1 MDKEQFVTIYGK
13 IYAANF
19 SSHLAENIFRS
30 FDHNRDGY
38 VSFKEL
44 MITLSVTTEGTTR
57 EKLEWL
63 FRVYD
68 FDGNGKITMDEAC
81 HMAKCMSQSSAVKQ
95 SHKDAERS
103 EEEKDMYFYNMFESI
118 DSDGN
123 GSWSLEEF

>member
-44 MITLSVTTEGTTR
+44 MITLSVTTEGTTQD
-57 EKLEWL
+57 KLEWL
-63 FRVYD
+63 FKVYD
-68 FDGNGKITMDEAC
+68 FDGNGIITMDEAC
-81 HMAKCMSQSSAVKQ
+81 HMAKCMQTAVKQ
-95 SHKDAERS
+95 PDEMEEKS
-103 EEEKDMYFYNMFESI
+103 EEEQQMYIHNMFESI
-118 DSDGN
+118 DVDGN
-123 GSWSLEEF
+123 G